1 MFEIKILAKKYIF
14 VTILDNLSPNFILLE
29 TQIIHKRKN
38 FFTSFI
44 KKTNAFSLVELIIVI
59 TILSILSTL
68 WFVSFKNYN
77 NTARDSVRVTDI
89 KTIFEWLSIYKVKSW
104 IYPLPNN
111 PTQISAGNNIL
122 TYQGEISKGIKQLI
136 SLNGKWTDPK
146 DATNYVYAVDATQQ
160 KWQLLWY
167 LENWDN
173 IKTISLFPQ
182 IYANLS
188 QRYVY
193 IYWDK
198 LGIITDENNTPI
210 QYTTT
215 NTWVNILDNE
225 YAQKE
230 LITYIWWDVW
240 NGWKTT
246 STWNILAQEIESS
259 LSGTLSCGE
268 KSYNGYILSWLS
280 HNQTWTFIKENSIS
294 HGTQNLQLTI
304 TCINGEFDTTW
315 ATENIV
321 STTCT
326 SSGYVSYNNT
336 CVENKCQNTIP
347 LHATS
352 TATSQNHQIS
362 WSYQETPW
370 ECSFKCN
377 LNYTYNSWNNTCDP
391 NTKVET
397 CSSIPS
403 NSSYNSVNT
412 ISQTW
417 NGIEW
422 MPSNISTHDVNASMS
437 ECRFTCNSWYS
448 YDLGSNSCIWNS
460 CSIPSTESYN
470 SKTYTITNPG
480 ILLHNNSVTRSGTT
494 SFWVSPANGSLSAD
508 FQYTCNAWVLS
519 KTVSNTGGSCNTGYT
534 FNNNYSTPACWGNSC
549 NTPTSG
555 VHSGLTY
562 TLTSQSLAHV
572 SSVTVTSANRAFGVS
587 PANGSTSAKFTFS
600 CNAWVISLTSTANNA
615 GACNTSGYTFNN
627 NYSSPACTSPCNWQY
642 HAVFGPV
649 WPVSPNPNTTQCTYS
664 NNWTIARETT
674 SPYQKVA
681 TCTCN

>member
-1 MFEIKILAKKYIF
+1 MLAIKILAKKYIF
-14 VTILDNLSPNFILLE
+14 VTILDNLSPNFIVLE
-29 TQIIHKRKN
+29 TQIIKKEKN
-38 FFTSFI
+38 IFMSSAKKSKGFT
-44 KKTNAFSLVELIIVI
+44 LVELIIVI
-59 TILSILSTL
+59 TILAILATVA
-68 WFVSFKNYN
+68 FISFKNYN

-304 TCINGEFDTTW
+304 TCINGEFDTIW

-321 STTCT
+321 NTTCT
-326 SSGYVSYNNT
+326 TWWYIPYNNT
-336 CVENKCQNTIP
+336 CVENKCQNNLP
-347 LHATS
+347 LNATS
-352 TATSQNHQIS
+352 TATSENHQVS
-362 WSYQETPW
+362 WNYQETPW
-370 ECSFKCN
+370 ECSFECN
-377 LNYTYNSWNNTCDP
+377 INYTYNSWSNTCEP
-391 NTKVET
+391 NSRTQS

-403 NSSYNSVNT
+403 NSVYNSVAT

-417 NGIEW
+417 NGTEW
-422 MPSNISTHDVNASMS
+422 FPNLLSTHNTTSSSD
-437 ECRFTCNSWYS
+437 ECRF
-448 YDLGSNSCIWNS
+448 
-460 CSIPSTESYN
+460 
-470 SKTYTITNPG
+470 
-480 ILLHNNSVTRSGTT
+480 V
-494 SFWVSPANGSLSAD
+494 
-508 FQYTCNAWVLS
+508 CNAWYTYNVWSNLCTPNNYIVTFNGNGWS
-519 KTVSNTGGSCNTGYT
+519 WFSPTTKTVVANTTLGTLPTSPTRNGYIFLWWYSWWGAAINEST
-534 FNNNYSTPACWGNSC
+534 IINSSMTVYANWQEQPKYYAAPVYLWQSTWIFDNYASWRWSVTWYPYVWRNAYPWGNSVSIKSTC
-549 NTPTSG
+549 SAWWTYSTVKLGASYYQTSLQWQECTEDGIWYVLSTPTNCCF
-555 VHSGLTY
+555 
-562 TLTSQSLAHV
+562 
-572 SSVTVTSANRAFGVS
+572 TSAFWTVQCNF
-587 PANGSTSAKFTFS
+587 TAK
-600 CNAWVISLTSTANNA
+600 I
-615 GACNTSGYTFNN
+615 YRM
-627 NYSSPACTSPCNWQY
+627 PCQ
-642 HAVFGPV
+642 
-649 WPVSPNPNTTQCTYS
+649 
-664 NNWTIARETT
+664 
-674 SPYQKVA
+674 
-681 TCTCN
+681 